1 MDVANRA
8 ACEPPH
14 TRALSRLSP
23 TYLAATQGVTRP
35 SGETVN
41 ASPGSVPD
49 PGVGT
54 ISLRGTSFAKTL
66 RVAAPVGFSSQA
78 FPSLTRMA

>member
-1 MDVANRA
+1 MARG
-8 ACEPPH
+8 
-14 TRALSRLSP
+14 RSRGDRWPLD
-23 TYLAATQGVTRP
+23 QGVTRP

-54 ISLRGTSFAKTL
+54 TSTSNASFAKTL

-78 FPSLTRMA
+78 LPSLTRID